1 MTLSSVSLLV
11 LSLLPACSGCD
22 GCGGSPEIAPPPV
35 AARNPT
41 PPPVAPP
48 VETATVAENT
58 DEMMKTLLGL
68 NQPAEAPVQPEVVAR
83 PSGRRPRP
91 KYTPPEEVEEEPR
104 GLSEHAFYAALDTWG
119 GVKRCIAKTP
129 NVRKD
134 GSSAISVRF
143 VVNQDGSVAESKILE
158 KSNKHAEAIAP
169 CVEVEAKRVRF
180 PEFEEP
186 KPAQKDAKF
195 VF

>member
-1 MTLSSVSLLV
+1 
-11 LSLLPACSGCD
+11 
-22 GCGGSPEIAPPPV
+22 
-35 AARNPT
+35 
-41 PPPVAPP
+41 
-48 VETATVAENT
+48 
-58 DEMMKTLLGL
+58 MMKTLLGL
-68 NQPAEAPVQPEVVAR
+68 NQPAEVPPEPEAAR
-83 PSGRRPRP
+83 PLVRRRRP
-91 KYTPPEEVEEEPR
+91 KYEPPEEIEEGPK

-143 VVNQDGSVAESKILE
+143 VVNQDGSVAESRILE

-169 CVEVEAKRVRF
+169 CVEIEAKRVRF
-180 PEFEEP
+180 PGFEEP